1 MNEFRQKAIKLHTFQ
16 VGTRPKRGEGL
27 RINTARR
34 PQRGVRTGQLR
45 RNGQFDSWLP
55 SLAPSLELLAPTPR
69 ERFDDPAVRERF
81 FASYEREMQESG
93 PRHTI
98 AFLARL
104 AQHTAISIGCFC
116 EDESRCHRSRLRV
129 LVERAASRNL
139 L

>member
-1 MNEFRQKAIKLHTFQ
+1 MKKPLKLRTFE
-16 VGTRPKRGEGL
+16 VGTHPKRGEGL

-34 PQRGVRTGQLR
+34 PKRGTRLSQLR
-45 RNGQFDSWLP
+45 RSGHFDSWLP
-55 SLAPSLELLAPTPR
+55 SLAPSLELLARSPR
-69 ERFDDPAVRERF
+69 KRFDEPAVRERF
-81 FASYEREMQESG
+81 FASYEREMQQSG

-104 AQHTAISIGCFC
+104 AQRTPISIGCFC

-129 LVERAASRNL
+129 LIERAASKNL